1 MYGLINIGGKEIA
14 MEANAF
20 SPYVYRQLFH
30 EDFLV
35 EAQKEPP
42 APDLFQKMGFVMAKQ
57 AEHLGTPELMKLSVE
72 QFYEWLMQFDALDIA
87 SRLTATKFGAIF
99 VIDREIEVAVCMFER
114 ELCRFACGIGNFEPV
129 FVAGADVAFFG
140 LFGRNRRCLKDIVVR
155 LCGVIL
161 ACRANLKRLGC

>member
-20 SPYVYRQLFH
+20 SPYVYRQLFR

-72 QFYEWLMQFDALDIA
+72 QFYEWLMQFDALDI
-87 SRLTATKFGAIF
+87 
-99 VIDREIEVAVCMFER
+99 
-114 ELCRFACGIGNFEPV
+114 
-129 FVAGADVAFFG
+129 
-140 LFGRNRRCLKDIVVR
+140 
-155 LCGVIL
+155 IL
-161 ACRANLKRLGC
+161 ATDAISELYLAQNKQLSVPKNKGV